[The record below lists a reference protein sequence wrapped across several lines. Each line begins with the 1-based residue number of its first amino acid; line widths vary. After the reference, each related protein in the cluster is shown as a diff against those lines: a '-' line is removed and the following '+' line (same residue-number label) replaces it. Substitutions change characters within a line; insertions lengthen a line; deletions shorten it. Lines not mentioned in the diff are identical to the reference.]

1 MILKLSQDPCTLFI
15 IIRKPKELLLMW
27 VIPIYVDV
35 VKLKNLEK
43 YLVICL
49 KIVNPLHV
57 NINNIFINTPPNFAA
72 KNGIVLHVCTFL

>member
-1 MILKLSQDPCTLFI
+1 
-15 IIRKPKELLLMW
+15 MW

-57 NINNIFINTPPNFAA
+57 NINNIFTNTPPPNFAA